1 MTTIKDIARLA
12 NCSLSTVSKALNGRR
27 DVSAVMRERIMYI
40 AQEQKFIPNAYG
52 KGLKN
57 KRTESVG
64 VIFCRETR
72 PLSMNP
78 FYSRVLEGIEA
89 ELVINNYNLVL
100 HLLSEEYHG
109 ELPKLI
115 KERTVDGII
124 LAGIL
129 DHKFVEQVKNTSIPV
144 VFVNPNFLN
153 EDYDQILID
162 DEHGGFQATQY
173 LINKGHRR
181 IGFISGNLERI
192 SFLFRYQGY
201 RKALTYNKIEYDDQI
216 VRTGGLENGY
226 EQVSALVKL
235 KNRVTAIFATNDL
248 NAIYGYK
255 AIEDAGLRIPQDVSI
270 IGFDDIDLSKIAN
283 PPLTTLRVYKEEM
296 GSIAVR
302 KLLQIINKE
311 NHKPTTTLLPVKLI
325 ERDSVN
331 DRNLDATD
339 RVKNIPKAQNVE
351 SI

>member
-27 DVSAVMRERIMYI
+27 DVSKVMRERILYI
-40 AQEQKFIPNAYG
+40 AQQQKFTPNAFG

-115 KERTVDGII
+115 KEHTVDGII

-129 DHKFVEQVKNTSIPV
+129 DHNFVEQVKKTSIPV

-153 EDYDQILID
+153 DDYDQIFID
-162 DEHGGFQATQY
+162 DEHGALQATQY
-173 LINKGHRR
+173 LINKGHKR
-181 IGFISGNLERI
+181 IGFISGDLERK
-192 SFLFRYQGY
+192 SFLLRYQGY
-201 RKALTYNKIEYDDQI
+201 RKALAYNKIEYDDEI

-226 EQVSALVKL
+226 EQVATLMKQ

-255 AIEDAGLRIPQDVSI
+255 AVEDTGLRIPQDVSI

-283 PPLTTLRVYKEEM
+283 PPLTTIRVYKEEM

-302 KLLQIINKE
+302 VLLQLINKE
-311 NHKPTTTLLPVKLI
+311 NRKPTTTLLPVKLI
-325 ERDSVN
+325 ERDSVR
-331 DRNLDATD
+331 DYNLSG
-339 RVKNIPKAQNVE
+339 N
-351 SI
+351 